1 VNHEGRKN
9 LLNMAAATINCKDC
23 QAATVCVTGA
33 TGFVAS
39 WLVKRLIDKGYTVH
53 ATVRDPEN
61 MAKVRHLLDIQEA
74 GEKLKLFRADLI
86 EEGSFEAAVDG
97 CYGVFHVATPVDFAP
112 KDPENDV
119 IKPTIDGTLNVLRAC
134 TKAKTVKRVVVTSA
148 AAALLITE
156 SEEQN
161 QCIDETRWTD
171 VDFVRTKMSPSW
183 TYAIAKTLAEQAALQ
198 YGKEDP
204 GLDVVTINPVLV
216 GGPAIT
222 PKVPL
227 SVELILSLLTGNQQG
242 IETLKGIQ
250 MTYGAVRLVH
260 VDDVCS
266 AHIFLME
273 NPSAHGR
280 HICSPINTSVPQLAD
295 YLSKRYPQYNVT
307 TQFEDVPPIP
317 KVNISS
323 EKLVD
328 SGFSFKC
335 SIDQIFNESVEY
347 FKTKGL
353 LV

>member
-1 VNHEGRKN
+1 
-9 LLNMAAATINCKDC
+9 MAAATINCKDC

-61 MAKVRHLLDIQEA
+61 RAKVRHLLDIPEA
-74 GEKLKLFRADLI
+74 GEKLKLFRADLL

-97 CYGVFHVATPVDFAP
+97 CDGVFHVASPVNFAP
-112 KDPENDV
+112 KDPENDL
-119 IKPTIDGTLNVLRAC
+119 IKPAVDGTLNVLRAC
-134 TKAKTVKRVVVTSA
+134 TKAETVKRVVVTSSG
-148 AAALLITE
+148 AALMINEL
-156 SEEQN
+156 EEHN
-161 QCIDETRWTD
+161 QDIDETCWTD
-171 VDFVRTKMSPSW
+171 VDFVRTKMSPGKV
-183 TYAIAKTLAEQAALQ
+183 YAVAKTLAEQAALQ
-198 YGKEDP
+198 YGKEYP

-222 PKVPL
+222 PNVPF
-227 SVELILSLLTGNQQG
+227 SVEVILSLLTGNRQG

-250 MTYGAVRLVH
+250 MKYGAVRLVH
-260 VDDVCS
+260 VEDVAR

-273 NPSAHGR
+273 NPSAQGR
-280 HICSPINTSVPQLAD
+280 YICCPINTSVPQLAD

-307 TQFEDVPPIP
+307 TQFGDVPPIP
-317 KVNISS
+317 KVNTSS
-323 EKLVD
+323 KKLVD

-335 SIDQIFNESVEY
+335 SIDQIFNEGVEY
-347 FKTKGL
+347 LKTKGL